1 MPLRP
6 SRRFRRAAVRVYN
19 RRFKPS
25 VSFSRAI
32 VYHMALFWRR
42 KKEDRF
48 VTLGLNQPAAAEEST
63 EPKGDAAEPRLEPPA
78 GSTAAERAR
87 EPVAPPPAVE
97 PVATGAQPDPQPAAQ
112 TDLTGTRKEEVI
124 ESAPPRAAQTETAAP
139 TPARPDLSARP
150 APPPKPAAPARSAFS
165 SSSILGLNRSEEELQ
180 AEIESLEQAYSARF
194 ARAISATR
202 ESLSEKIDTVF
213 QGRKVID
220 AALLDELEEAL
231 IAADIGV
238 PVTLHI
244 LDKVRRGISRKE
256 ISDIEALKGAIK
268 NELLSILQ
276 ESEKRGV
283 ASEEGVPE
291 NVTPYVIMVV
301 GVNGVGKT
309 TTIGKLAQRIKAE
322 GNDVLI
328 CAADTFRAAASDQ
341 LAIWAERTGVPLI
354 QQKHGTDPA
363 AVLFD
368 ALKAAKARR
377 SDVLIVDTAGRLHNK
392 SNLMAELEKM
402 KRVAGREVE
411 GAPHETLLVL
421 DAVTGQNGLEQAR
434 QFLKTA
440 NVTGI
445 VLTKLDGTAKGG
457 IAVAIAKELGLPIR
471 YAGIGEKVDD
481 LVVFDSEQYVNGL
494 FA

>member
-1 MPLRP
+1 MRKYSP
-6 SRRFRRAAVRVYN
+6 SAKRRS
-19 RRFKPS
+19 KSPPS
-25 VSFSRAI
+25 GSYI
-32 VYHMALFWRR
+32 
-42 KKEDRF
+42 
-48 VTLGLNQPAAAEEST
+48 TLGLNQPGAEAPAGEAAPEA
-63 EPKGDAAEPRLEPPA
+63 KLEPPA
-78 GSTAAERAR
+78 SASAAPAAPAPAAAPPAL
-87 EPVAPPPAVE
+87 EPVP
-97 PVATGAQPDPQPAAQ
+97 TGAQPTPEPAVESGLSDARQGEVVESPRPARAAAEPATAGQREQQAEARPQPAPE
-112 TDLTGTRKEEVI
+112 R
-124 ESAPPRAAQTETAAP
+124 PPQP
-139 TPARPDLSARP
+139 PRP
-150 APPPKPAAPARSAFS
+150 APARAPSAFS
-165 SSSILGLNRSEEELQ
+165 SSSILGLNRTDEELQ
-180 AEIESLEQAYSARF
+180 AEIEALEATYAARF
-194 ARAISATR
+194 SRAIAATR
-202 ESLSEKIDTVF
+202 ESLSEKIDKVF
-213 QGRKVID
+213 ENRKQID
-220 AALLDELEEAL
+220 AELLDELEEAL
-231 IAADIGV
+231 IAADLGV
-238 PVTLHI
+238 NTTLEI

-256 ISDIEALKGAIK
+256 IGDLDALKAALKG
-268 NELLSILQ
+268 ELLGILRD
-276 ESEKRGV
+276 SERRGV
-283 ASEEGVPE
+283 ATEESVDDSI
-291 NVTPYVIMVV
+291 TPYVIMVV

-354 QQKHGTDPA
+354 QQKSGTDPA

-411 GAPHETLLVL
+411 GAPHETLLVV

-440 NVTGI
+440 GVTGI

-457 IAVAIAKELGLPIR
+457 IAVAISKELGLPIR
-471 YAGIGEKVDD
+471 YAGIGERVDD
-481 LVVFDSEQYVNGL
+481 LVVFDPEQYVNGL

>member
-1 MPLRP
+1 
-6 SRRFRRAAVRVYN
+6 
-19 RRFKPS
+19 
-25 VSFSRAI
+25 
-32 VYHMALFWRR
+32 MAFWRR
-42 KKEDRF
+42 KKEERYI
-48 VTLGLNQPAAAEEST
+48 TLGLNQPAA
-63 EPKGDAAEPRLEPPA
+63 DAAAERPEPEARLEPPA
-78 GSTAAERAR
+78 GADAAAHAR
-87 EPVAPPPAVE
+87 EPLAVPPAVE
-97 PVATGAQPDPQPAAQ
+97 PVPTGAQPAPEPAAESG
-112 TDLTGTRKEEVI
+112 LTGARKSEVI
-124 ESAPPRAAQTETAAP
+124 EAPLPRGAEPRHEAGQREQQT
-139 TPARPDLSARP
+139 TPRPSPERP
-150 APPPKPAAPARSAFS
+150 APARAPSAFSS
-165 SSSILGLNRSEEELQ
+165 SSSILGLNRTEEELQ
-180 AEIESLEQAYSARF
+180 SEIEALEQTYAARF
-194 ARAISATR
+194 TRAIAATR
-202 ESLSEKIDTVF
+202 ETLSGRIDAVF
-213 QGRKVID
+213 ENRKQID

-231 IAADIGV
+231 IAADLGV
-238 PVTLHI
+238 PTTLEI

-256 ISDIEALKGAIK
+256 IGDIGALKEALKT
-268 NELLSILQ
+268 ELLTILR
-276 ESEKRGV
+276 ESERKGV
-283 ASEEGVPE
+283 ATEESVDDSI
-291 NVTPYVIMVV
+291 TPYVIMVV

-354 QQKHGTDPA
+354 QQKSGTDPA

-368 ALKAAKARR
+368 ALKAAKARK

-411 GAPHETLLVL
+411 GAPHETLLVV

-440 NVTGI
+440 GVTGI

-457 IAVAIAKELGLPIR
+457 IAVAISKELGLPIR
-471 YAGIGEKVDD
+471 YAGIGERVDD
-481 LVVFDSEQYVNGL
+481 LVVFDPEQYVNGL

>member
-1 MPLRP
+1 MG
-6 SRRFRRAAVRVYN
+6 
-19 RRFKPS
+19 
-25 VSFSRAI
+25 
-32 VYHMALFWRR
+32 LFWRR

-48 VTLGLNQPAAAEEST
+48 VTLGLSEAAAEKALEKK
-63 EPKGDAAEPRLEPPA
+63 EEAAPAPLEPPA
-78 GSTAAERAR
+78 GAAAAAPR
-87 EPVAPPPAVE
+87 EAAVSPPAVE
-97 PVATGAQPDPQPAAQ
+97 PVPTGAPPTPQPA
-112 TDLTGTRKEEVI
+112 TETGLTEARKEQVI
-124 ESAPPRAAQTETAAP
+124 EARRPEAPTAQPRPREAAREQGPTTPEPRAPGAP
-139 TPARPDLSARP
+139 RP
-150 APPPKPAAPARSAFS
+150 AAAPARSSF
-165 SSSILGLNRSEEELQ
+165 SSSILGLDRSMEELQ
-180 AEIESLEQAYSARF
+180 AEVEALEQSYAARF
-194 ARAISATR
+194 SRAIEATR
-202 ESLSEKIDTVF
+202 ESLSERIDTVF
-213 QGRKVID
+213 QNRKQID
-220 AALLDELEEAL
+220 AELLDELEEAL

-238 PVTLHI
+238 PVTLEI
-244 LDKVRRGISRKE
+244 LDRVRRAVSRKE
-256 ISDIEALKGAIK
+256 IGDIAALKAALKG
-268 NELLSILQ
+268 ELLTILR
-276 ESEKRGV
+276 ESEKKGV
-283 ASEEGVPE
+283 ASEESVPE
-291 NVTPYVIMVV
+291 GVTPYVIMVV

-341 LAIWAERTGVPLI
+341 LAIWAERTGVPLV
-354 QQKHGTDPA
+354 QQKQGTDPA

-392 SNLMAELEKM
+392 ANLMAELEKM

-440 NVTGI
+440 GVTGI

-457 IAVAIAKELGLPIR
+457 IAVAISKELGLPIR

-481 LVVFDSEQYVNGL
+481 LVVFDPEQYVDGL

>member
-1 MPLRP
+1 PPP
-6 SRRFRRAAVRVYN
+6 SRPVTPTRSPFTT
-19 RRFKPS
+19 S
-25 VSFSRAI
+25 V
-32 VYHMALFWRR
+32 
-42 KKEDRF
+42 
-48 VTLGLNQPAAAEEST
+48 LGL
-63 EPKGDAAEPRLEPPA
+63 D
-78 GSTAAERAR
+78 
-87 EPVAPPPAVE
+87 
-97 PVATGAQPDPQPAAQ
+97 
-112 TDLTGTRKEEVI
+112 
-124 ESAPPRAAQTETAAP
+124 
-139 TPARPDLSARP
+139 
-150 APPPKPAAPARSAFS
+150 RS
-165 SSSILGLNRSEEELQ
+165 IEELQ
-180 AEIESLEQAYSARF
+180 AQEAALEQAFANRF
-194 ARAISATR
+194 RRAISATR

-220 AALLDELEEAL
+220 AELLDELEEAL
-231 IAADIGV
+231 IAADLGV
-238 PVTLHI
+238 TTTTSI
-244 LDKVRRGISRKE
+244 LDTVRRGISRKE
-256 ISDIEALKGAIK
+256 INDIEALKGAIK
-268 NELLSILQ
+268 NELLSILR
-276 ESEKRGV
+276 ESENEGI
-283 ASEEGVPE
+283 ASETSVPE

-354 QQKHGTDPA
+354 QQKQGTDPA

-368 ALKAAKARR
+368 ALRAAKARG

-434 QFLKTA
+434 QFLKVA
-440 NVTGI
+440 GVTGI

-457 IAVAIAKELGLPIR
+457 IAVAIAKELRLPIR

-481 LVVFDSEQYVNGL
+481 LVVFDSELYVNGL
-494 FA
+494 FE